1 MNCLQQP
8 KNSTISNRQLHGI
21 PLHPPVEADRQTTLD
36 GQHQPDA
43 PKITKKSD
51 VSSSSSEVQSQIRIH
66 VDVSKGKE
74 KNPIEALTSPG
85 RLVNRSVASGVQS
98 DLSRYLNWLEDSANE
113 GIALAQ
119 ISLAEMYLEGIGVQ
133 QDSQRAADWFLMA
146 AQGGDA
152 RAQHE
157 IGYLYLHGKGVEQD
171 LEQAVYWYKQ
181 AADRGNADAQTNL
194 GLMYENGDGVQRDA
208 NLALYWYRKAADL
221 DNADAQTNLA
231 QMYDWGDA
239 VEQDLEQAVYWSQR
253 AADQGDASA
262 MIGLADV
269 YLDNEDFHKDKERGI
284 YWLAKAADL
293 GSPGAQCRLAIRY
306 WTGDAVH
313 QNFELAAKWLRK
325 AADQDN
331 ADAQI
336 YLAQM
341 HENGQG
347 VEQDFKQAVYWY
359 LRSKVHFTT
368 SNDEVYSLSDK
379 SDNLISCIPEVLRD
393 FREFDSCDTLNLND
407 FRFSEAGFAA
417 IDQLIRFN
425 RSLTRIC
432 ISYLCID
439 NETYVTAMLRK
450 LVESIRETIPTHR
463 PPTLKFYDVNYPFLI
478 QSIDHNQSIIDDPL
492 RIQIDQLIELIE
504 QNKAIYDLRLPL
516 EKNPPAKSDE
526 LPLEVLKILADKLIF
541 TSIRDG
547 KTKEATQAAV
557 DEFLMSAQYH
567 KTLDSAVQVSRLP
580 ILPKNAAQ

>member
-1 MNCLQQP
+1 
-8 KNSTISNRQLHGI
+8 
-21 PLHPPVEADRQTTLD
+21 
-36 GQHQPDA
+36 
-43 PKITKKSD
+43 
-51 VSSSSSEVQSQIRIH
+51 
-66 VDVSKGKE
+66 
-74 KNPIEALTSPG
+74 
-85 RLVNRSVASGVQS
+85 
-98 DLSRYLNWLEDSANE
+98 
-113 GIALAQ
+113 
-119 ISLAEMYLEGIGVQ
+119 
-133 QDSQRAADWFLMA
+133 
-146 AQGGDA
+146 
-152 RAQHE
+152 
-157 IGYLYLHGKGVEQD
+157 
-171 LEQAVYWYKQ
+171 
-181 AADRGNADAQTNL
+181 
-194 GLMYENGDGVQRDA
+194 
-208 NLALYWYRKAADL
+208 
-221 DNADAQTNLA
+221 
-231 QMYDWGDA
+231 
-239 VEQDLEQAVYWSQR
+239 
-253 AADQGDASA
+253 

-269 YLDNEDFHKDKERGI
+269 YLDNEDFHKDRERGI
-284 YWLAKAADL
+284 YWLEKAADL
-293 GSPGAQCRLAIRY
+293 GSPGAQCRLAKRY

-368 SNDEVYSLSDK
+368 SNDEFSPSLSDE

-393 FREFDSCDTLNLND
+393 YREFNTVTELDLVD
-407 FRFSEAGFAA
+407 FRFSEADFAA

-439 NETYVTAMLRK
+439 NETHVTAMLRK

-463 PPTLKFYDVNYPFLI
+463 PPTLKFYGED
-478 QSIDHNQSIIDDPL
+478 IDDGL
-492 RIQIDQLIELIE
+492 RILIDKLID
-504 QNKAIYDLRLPL
+504 QNKAIYDLRLAL
-516 EKNPPAKSDE
+516 EKNPPVKSDE
-526 LPLEVLKILADKLIF
+526 LPLEVLKLLADKLIL

-547 KTKEATQAAV
+547 KTKEATQAAA

-567 KTLDSAVQVSRLP
+567 QMLDSAVQVSRLP